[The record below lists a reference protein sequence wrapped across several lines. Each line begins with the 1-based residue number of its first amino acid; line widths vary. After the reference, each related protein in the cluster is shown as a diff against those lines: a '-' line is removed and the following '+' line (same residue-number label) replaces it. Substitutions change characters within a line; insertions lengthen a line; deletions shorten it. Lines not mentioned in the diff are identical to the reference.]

1 MEDAPLAYYSLIE
14 MMGRP
19 GCAICNLLLR
29 DADRFLDFM
38 LYERVNEAETQQG
51 ARRRFGFCNTH
62 AWQLLQYRGNA
73 LGIAILFR
81 SAMEE
86 ALHVIAQAE
95 PHAPPRDLAHWLG
108 FDRTAAGRATS
119 RRLDAAEPCMVCQ
132 AQAEAE
138 ARYLHALATF
148 VHDARFHDALS
159 ASDGLCLPHFRM
171 ALRHAEDAA
180 AERLIQIQVN
190 KWRALQN
197 DLQTFIDKND
207 YRRMNEPAGAERDS
221 LIRAIR
227 SLCGEE
233 GVFGL
238 DRRSPTA

>member
-1 MEDAPLAYYSLIE
+1 MEGMPLAYYSLIE
-14 MMGRP
+14 TMAQP

-51 ARRRFGFCNTH
+51 VRRRFGFCNKH

-73 LGIAILFR
+73 LGVAILFR
-81 SAMEE
+81 SALGE
-86 ALHVIAQAE
+86 ALRVIEHTE
-95 PHAPPRDLAHWLG
+95 PHASQRDLAHLFG
-108 FDRTAAGRATS
+108 FGRDAAGRAMS
-119 RRLDAAEPCMVCQ
+119 RLLDAIEPCMVCQ
-132 AQAEAE
+132 TQAEAE
-138 ARYLHALATF
+138 ARYLHALVAF
-148 VHDARFHDALS
+148 VHDAQFHSALL

-171 ALRHAEDAA
+171 ALRDAEDAT

-190 KWRALQN
+190 KWRALQS

-207 YRRMNEPAGAERDS
+207 YRRMNEPMGTERDS
-221 LIRAIR
+221 YVRAIR

-233 GVFGL
+233 GVFGV
-238 DRRSPTA
+238 DARSPSA